1 MQRKNVSNK
10 GNKCVVCDDAFVLL
24 RLPRCV
30 AFRNGNSGRAS
41 PNSRVNTQD
50 ANFCVCINVFVLY
63 NILGLLLHFDSKKFD
78 RNSSSPSFEIL
89 DLSIQFSLSSLLILC
104 NLIEFGIFGHFA
116 RFFINERYTKL
127 LSVGRILNVPGIKIQ
142 PKHTCERRSRGMQNR
157 DTIWKRVSSREKIGE
172 KEDREGNIFIEIL
185 SRWSIK
191 LAISRRSFEG
201 EIVSRRS
208 FRESCSNCCNN
219 GPSNA
224 RLFLLVKF

>member
-142 PKHTCERRSRGMQNR
+142 PKSTLASVVPGECKTAIRSGNASRLGKRSERKKIEKAVSLSKSCR
-157 DTIWKRVSSREKIGE
+157 DGR
-172 KEDREGNIFIEIL
+172 
-185 SRWSIK
+185 
-191 LAISRRSFEG
+191 
-201 EIVSRRS
+201 
-208 FRESCSNCCNN
+208 
-219 GPSNA
+219 
-224 RLFLLVKF
+224 